1 MRKTSLKIITMLSLV
16 LALSLAIVSYY
27 GAFVKGTYVHETPS
41 MAAQGMGQDVVD
53 LFIVLPLLLISLF
66 FVWRNNKLA
75 YFVFGG
81 TLFYLLY
88 SFVIYS
94 LGVHFNNLFLW
105 YCLTLGLSLYTFI
118 LMVSEMNSMEVESW
132 FSHKLPARIIAGYLI
147 IVAILFY
154 LLWFKDIVPAVLNST
169 IPKSI
174 SDYNL
179 LVNPVHV
186 IDISFV
192 LPGLIITAIFL
203 IRKLRLGF
211 IFAPIALVFILLMAL
226 ALIGMIVMLKVKGIT
241 DETSV
246 VGIFIAL
253 AIISMVFLGYFIKSF
268 KSAE

>member
-1 MRKTSLKIITMLSLV
+1 MRKTLVKIITVLSLV
-16 LALSLAIVSYY
+16 LALSLAIVSFY
-27 GAFVKGTYVHETPS
+27 GAFVKETYVRETPS

-53 LFIVLPLLLISLF
+53 LFIILPLLLFSLL
-66 FVWRNNKLA
+66 FVRKNSRLA
-75 YFVFGG
+75 YFVFAG

-94 LGVHFNNLFLW
+94 LGVHFNNLFLR

-118 LMVSEMNSMEVESW
+118 ILISELNRVEVESW
-132 FSHKLPARIIAGYLI
+132 FSQKLPVRVIAGYLI

-154 LLWFKDIVPAVLNST
+154 LIWFKDVVPAVLNST
-169 IPKSI
+169 IPKSV

-226 ALIGMIVMLKVKGIT
+226 ALIGMVMMLKVKEIGE
-241 DETSV
+241 ETSV

-253 AIISMVFLGYFIKSF
+253 AIISMVFLGYFIRSL

>member
-1 MRKTSLKIITMLSLV
+1 MRKTPVKIITMLSLV
-16 LALSLAIVSYY
+16 LALSLAIVSYN
-27 GAFVKGTYVHETPS
+27 GAFVKETYVHETPS

-53 LFIVLPLLLISLF
+53 LFIVLPLLLFSLL
-66 FVWRNNKLA
+66 FVRRNKKVA
-75 YFVFGG
+75 YFIFGG

-118 LMVSEMNSMEVESW
+118 IMITELNRMEVEIW
-132 FSHKLPARIIAGYLI
+132 FNQKLPVRVIAGYLI

-154 LLWFKDIVPAVLNST
+154 LIWFKDIVPAVLSST

-211 IFAPIALVFILLMAL
+211 IFAPIVLVFILLMAL
-226 ALIGMIVMLKVKGIT
+226 ALIGMLVMLKVKGIAE
-241 DETSV
+241 ETSI
-246 VGIFIAL
+246 VGIFITL
-253 AIISMVFLGYFIKSF
+253 AIINTVFLWIFF
-268 KSAE
+268 KNFKAD

>member
-1 MRKTSLKIITMLSLV
+1 MIVITELS
-16 LALSLAIVSYY
+16 
-27 GAFVKGTYVHETPS
+27 
-41 MAAQGMGQDVVD
+41 
-53 LFIVLPLLLISLF
+53 
-66 FVWRNNKLA
+66 R
-75 YFVFGG
+75 
-81 TLFYLLY
+81 
-88 SFVIYS
+88 
-94 LGVHFNNLFLW
+94 
-105 YCLTLGLSLYTFI
+105 
-118 LMVSEMNSMEVESW
+118 MEVESW
-132 FSHKLPARIIAGYLI
+132 FSQKLPVRVIAGYLI

-154 LLWFKDIVPAVLNST
+154 LLWFKDIVPAVLSST

-226 ALIGMIVMLKVKGIT
+226 ALIGMLVMLKLKGIGE
-241 DETSV
+241 ETSV

-253 AIISMVFLGYFIKSF
+253 AIISMVFLRTFFRNF
-268 KSAE
+268 KAA